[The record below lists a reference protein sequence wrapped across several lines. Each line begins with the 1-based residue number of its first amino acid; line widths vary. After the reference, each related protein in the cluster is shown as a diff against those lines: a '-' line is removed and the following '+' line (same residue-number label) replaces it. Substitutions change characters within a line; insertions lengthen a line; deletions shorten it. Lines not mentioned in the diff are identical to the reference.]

1 MEQSIEWQSS
11 LYINF
16 IDFEKAFD
24 SASREELWLLLRH
37 YGIPVKIVTI
47 IRALYEGFSTQLVH
61 TWFVQLQTNKIQ
73 GLFKDFSRRKTSFQ
87 GPMFIQYIDIFVPF
101 FTPKT
106 LNSVITYFRFSNSSA
121 LVDEVSLCNDILK
134 NDHSLAILLA
144 LTSEVK
150 K

>member
-1 MEQSIEWQSS
+1 M
-11 LYINF
+11 
-16 IDFEKAFD
+16 
-24 SASREELWLLLRH
+24 LR
-37 YGIPVKIVTI
+37 
-47 IRALYEGFSTQLVH
+47 

-73 GLFKDFSRRKTSFQ
+73 GLFKDFSRKKTSFQ

-101 FTPKT
+101 FIPKT
-106 LNSVITYFRFSNSSA
+106 LNLVITYFRFSNSSA